1 MALWYVPPLVRGL
14 GRGLRTFVLAV
25 AATSALVATLA
36 GGGAAENADELERRA
51 EALRLENRQLA
62 AGARSAVAE
71 LATIES
77 RLTRTRVE
85 LASFRA
91 RARDVRTRRRAVRAE
106 LTVVRSALRA
116 TQEALARRLQSIYED
131 GEADTLAVVLGAQ
144 SLDEALSA
152 IETIDL
158 AATQDKG
165 LLERARSA
173 SSRLAALGRRLAARE
188 RDLEQLAAVRAAAA
202 AALADARADRL
213 RLIAAARSAKRS
225 NGAEIA
231 ALQKRARMLA
241 SANRPAPVSP
251 GVHSL
256 TVAATA
262 YALPGRT
269 ATGRTAGWGSVAV
282 DPSVI
287 PLGSRLRI
295 PGYGFGVASD
305 VGSAIQGA
313 RIDVWFPTESQALE
327 WGNRVVTI
335 AIYSD

>member
-1 MALWYVPPLVRGL
+1 L
-14 GRGLRTFVLAV
+14 
-25 AATSALVATLA
+25 
-36 GGGAAENADELERRA
+36 AAET
-51 EALRLENRQLA
+51 Q
-62 AGARSAVAE
+62 SAVAE
-71 LATIES
+71 LAGIES
-77 RLTRTRVE
+77 RLTRTHVE

-91 RARDVRTRRRAVRAE
+91 RTGDVRARRRAVRGE
-106 LTVVRSALRA
+106 LAIVRSALRA
-116 TQEALARRLQSIYED
+116 TQDALAMRLQSIYEH
-131 GEADTLAVVLGAQ
+131 GDTDAIAVVLGAQ
-144 SLDEALSA
+144 SLDGALSA

-165 LLERARSA
+165 LLQRARA
-173 SSRLAALGRRLAARE
+173 AATRLAALERRLAARE
-188 RDLEQLAAVRAAAA
+188 RELEHLAAVRAAAA
-202 AALADARADRL
+202 AALADARSDRL
-213 RLIAAARSAKRS
+213 RVIAAARGANRS

-231 ALQKRARMLA
+231 GLQTRARTLA
-241 SANRPAPVSP
+241 SANRPAQASP

-269 ATGRTAGWGSVAV
+269 ATGRAVGWGTVAV

-305 VGSAIQGA
+305 VGSAITGA
-313 RIDVWFPTESQALE
+313 RIDVWFPTEGQALA

-335 AIYSD
+335 TVNSD

>member
-1 MALWYVPPLVRGL
+1 MALWYVPALVRGP
-14 GRGLRTFVLAV
+14 GRGWRTFLFSV
-25 AATSALVATLA
+25 AATSAFVATLA
-36 GGGAAENADELERRA
+36 AGVAAESTEELEQQA

-62 AGARSAVAE
+62 AGAQSAVAE
-71 LATIES
+71 LAGIES

-91 RARDVRTRRRAVRAE
+91 RTHDVRARRQAVRGE
-106 LTVVRSALRA
+106 LAVVRSALRA

-131 GEADTLAVVLGAQ
+131 GDPDAIAVVLGAQ
-144 SLDEALSA
+144 SLNEALSA
-152 IETIDL
+152 IESIDL

-165 LLERARSA
+165 LLQRARAA
-173 SSRLAALGRRLAARE
+173 SQRLAALERRLAARE
-188 RDLEQLAAVRAAAA
+188 RELEQLAAVRAAAA
-202 AALADARADRL
+202 AALAEARADRL
-213 RLIAAARSAKRS
+213 RVIAAARSAKRS

-231 ALQKRARMLA
+231 ALQRRARTLA
-241 SANRPAPVSP
+241 SANRPAPASP

-269 ATGRTAGWGSVAV
+269 ATGSPVGWGSVAV

-305 VGSAIQGA
+305 VGGAIQGA
-313 RIDVWFPTESQALE
+313 RIDVWFPTEAQALA

-335 AIYSD
+335 TVYSD